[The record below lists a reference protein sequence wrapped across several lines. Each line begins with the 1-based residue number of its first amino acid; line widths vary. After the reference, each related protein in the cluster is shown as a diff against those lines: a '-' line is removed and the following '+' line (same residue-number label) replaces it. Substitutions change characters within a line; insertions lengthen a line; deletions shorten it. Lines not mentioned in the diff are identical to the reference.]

1 MSEHIFEM
9 ENISKEFPGV
19 RALDSVNFRV
29 RKGEIHAL
37 VGENGAGK
45 STLMKVLSGL
55 YPYGSYTGKLIIKG
69 TERQFHTIKDSERAG
84 VVVIYQELALVKQ
97 LSITENIFL
106 GSEIARN
113 GVINWDLAL
122 VEARKWLGEVGL
134 AIDPMEKV
142 VNIGVGKQQL
152 VEIAKALAKNAEIL
166 ILDEPTA
173 ALNEEDSRH
182 LLNILRQL
190 KAKGVTCI
198 YISHKLEEVL
208 SIADSVTVLRDG
220 QTVKSQA
227 MDEDGGMTEAKMISM
242 MVGRTL
248 EQRYPRKPHQAGEV
262 VMEVKNWTVWHPEL
276 VEKEVI
282 KDVSFQIRKGEI
294 LGIAGLMGAGRTEL
308 FMSLFGAYGSRHQ
321 GEVSIHGRPVDIREP
336 RHAIQNGLSYL
347 SEDRKGNGLV
357 LGMDVLSNIT
367 LASLQIDSSKSG
379 VAEDPA
385 QQLSKSGVIN
395 ILQEVV
401 VTNRYVKRLA
411 IKTPSIEQQV
421 KNLSGGNQQKVVLA
435 KWLLTEPSILIL
447 DEPTRGID
455 VGAKFEIYSI
465 MNQLVD
471 NGVAIVMI
479 SSELPEVLG
488 MSDRILVLHEGRLT
502 GDLPWQ
508 EATQEKCM
516 YYATGGK

>member
-1 MSEHIFEM
+1 MSDHIFEM
-9 ENISKEFPGV
+9 ENISKDFPGV

-55 YPYGSYTGKLIIKG
+55 YPYGTYSGRIIING
-69 TERQFHTIKDSERAG
+69 TERQFHSIRDSEHAG
-84 VVVIYQELALVKQ
+84 VAVIYQELALIKQ

-106 GSEIARN
+106 GAEVARN

-122 VEARKWLGEVGL
+122 VQARKWLDEVGL
-134 AIDPMEKV
+134 DIDPMEKV

-173 ALNEEDSRH
+173 ALNEEDSKH
-182 LLNILRQL
+182 LLNILRKL

-220 QTVKSQA
+220 QAVKSQT
-227 MDEDGGMTEAKMISM
+227 MEEDGGMTEGKMISM
-242 MVGRTL
+242 MVGRTI
-248 EQRYPRKPHQAGEV
+248 EQRFPRIPHQAGEV
-262 VMEVKNWTVWHPEL
+262 VMEVKHWTVWHPEL

-308 FMSLFGAYGSRHQ
+308 FMSLFGAYGSKSK
-321 GEVSIHGRPVDIREP
+321 GEVSINGRQVDIREP

-357 LGMDVLSNIT
+357 LGMDILSNIT
-367 LASLQIDSSKSG
+367 LASLRNVASQSG
-379 VAEDPA
+379 HAEDLDRPLA
-385 QQLSKSGVIN
+385 KAGVIN

-401 VTNRYVKRLA
+401 VTNRFVKRLA
-411 IKTPSIEQQV
+411 IKTPSIEQLV

-435 KWLLTEPSILIL
+435 KWLLTEPSVLIL

-455 VGAKFEIYSI
+455 VGAKFEIYNI
-465 MNQLVD
+465 MNELVEH
-471 NGVAIVMI
+471 GVAIVMI

-488 MSDRILVLHEGRLT
+488 MSDRILVIHEGRLT